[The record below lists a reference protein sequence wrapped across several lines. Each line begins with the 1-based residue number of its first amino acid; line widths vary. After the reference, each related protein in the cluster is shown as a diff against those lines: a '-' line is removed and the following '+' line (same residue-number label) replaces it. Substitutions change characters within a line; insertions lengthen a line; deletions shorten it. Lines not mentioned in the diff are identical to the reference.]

1 MVVATL
7 VYDDVVV
14 VVVDVA
20 VACLHV
26 CLWTVACGLRPAS
39 VVVVVVIMAVVVV
52 VVGAAA
58 VAAIS

>member
-39 VVVVVVIMAVVVV
+39 VVVVIMAVVVV

>member
-7 VYDDVVV
+7 VYDDV

-39 VVVVVVIMAVVVV
+39 VVVVVIMAVVVV

>member
-39 VVVVVVIMAVVVV
+39 VVVVVIMAVVVV